1 MSLYCTEA
9 DVTAWL
15 PSNHGL
21 DSDALTEC
29 ILAGSAMT
37 LARLQPRY
45 FPFPDVTDDPSTPRE
60 VRDIAARLSVWNA
73 LSQLAQTGKYRMTD
87 AQRQLRLDAFAELAE
102 ATQDNPTW
110 QVTPVDV
117 TGELLAFGTN
127 TDYPDWH
134 FLANTECEVL
144 EETAELSG
152 DYLNGSDFKVFY
164 SKEHRAWVLE
174 RYKAEIVDDEQS
186 GSLSYQISYLK
197 RHEVDLPVS
206 RTGGVR
212 IMRG

>member
-110 QVTPVDV
+110 QVVPLNV
-117 TGELLAFGTN
+117 TAEALAFGSN
-127 TDYPDWH
+127 ADFPDWH

-144 EETAELSG
+144 EETAEISG
-152 DYLNGSDFKVFY
+152 YRYGIDFKVFR
-164 SKEHRAWVLE
+164 SPEDRSWVLE
-174 RYKAEIVDDEQS
+174 RMNAEIVDDDL
-186 GSLSYQISYLK
+186 LSYQISYLK